1 MSFDHL
7 APVYSTLERFI
18 FGNALQRARTAFI
31 PELSQSRSALSIG
44 GGDGRF
50 LAALLAANV
59 EIHVTAVE
67 RSTKMIQRARR
78 RIRDAARVEFI
89 HSDIEHAPLD
99 RTYDAIAT
107 NFFLDCFTEEELTP
121 IVQKVAAR
129 AEPQAIW
136 TIGEFTGAPRGKLL
150 VAFMYAFFRLTTRIS
165 ASRLPD
171 YARLLQRH
179 GFRREKRHLFY
190 GGVVCAE
197 LWKRS

>member
-1 MSFDHL
+1 
-7 APVYSTLERFI
+7 
-18 FGNALQRARTAFI
+18 
-31 PELSQSRSALSIG
+31 
-44 GGDGRF
+44 
-50 LAALLAANV
+50 
-59 EIHVTAVE
+59 
-67 RSTKMIQRARR
+67 MIQRARR